1 MAEAIPGTILT
12 RHSNTPMMHHSHQT
26 STSAFFMSRTI
37 VLCLLALCSVLL
49 LEGCLR
55 NMSRLSS
62 AGYRDGAEGW
72 VLPDIDS
79 LSDSTIKY
87 GYRLVRSTSEYFGPK
102 GSIRR
107 TTNGMDC
114 QNCHRAGGTDPDAI
128 SLRSAYAHYPRRQR
142 RSGMTERLEKRI
154 ADCFERSMNGIA
166 PAEDSREMVAIV
178 AYLRWLNDVT
188 SSPDQREVQ
197 ATNNLPFL
205 DRPADLFRGKRV
217 YSTNCATCHGSRGG
231 GRLASGQMSYIY
243 PPLWGKHS
251 YNIGAGMYRLSNLAR
266 FIKNNMPLG
275 ASRTSPILS
284 DADAWD
290 VAAFIASQTRP
301 AFDNAADW
309 PNIAEK
315 PIDHPFGPFADPFSE
330 SEHKYGPF
338 KPIESFY
345 TR

>member
-1 MAEAIPGTILT
+1 
-12 RHSNTPMMHHSHQT
+12 
-26 STSAFFMSRTI
+26 MSRTI
-37 VLCLLALCSVLL
+37 VPCLLALCSVLL

-72 VLPDIDS
+72 VLPDIDF

-338 KPIESFY
+338 KPIELFY

>member
-1 MAEAIPGTILT
+1 
-12 RHSNTPMMHHSHQT
+12 
-26 STSAFFMSRTI
+26 MSRTI
-37 VLCLLALCSVLL
+37 ALCLLVLCSVLL

-62 AGYRDGAEGW
+62 AGHRDGAEGW

>member
-1 MAEAIPGTILT
+1 
-12 RHSNTPMMHHSHQT
+12 
-26 STSAFFMSRTI
+26 MSRTI
-37 VLCLLALCSVLL
+37 ALCLLALCSVLL

>member
-1 MAEAIPGTILT
+1 
-12 RHSNTPMMHHSHQT
+12 
-26 STSAFFMSRTI
+26 MSRTI

>member
-1 MAEAIPGTILT
+1 
-12 RHSNTPMMHHSHQT
+12 
-26 STSAFFMSRTI
+26 
-37 VLCLLALCSVLL
+37 
-49 LEGCLR
+49 
-55 NMSRLSS
+55 
-62 AGYRDGAEGW
+62 
-72 VLPDIDS
+72 
-79 LSDSTIKY
+79 
-87 GYRLVRSTSEYFGPK
+87 
-102 GSIRR
+102 
-107 TTNGMDC
+107 
-114 QNCHRAGGTDPDAI
+114 
-128 SLRSAYAHYPRRQR
+128 
-142 RSGMTERLEKRI
+142 MTERLEKRI

>member
-1 MAEAIPGTILT
+1 
-12 RHSNTPMMHHSHQT
+12 
-26 STSAFFMSRTI
+26 MSSSSKRRTI
-37 VLCLLALCSVLL
+37 VLCLVALCSVLL

-55 NMSRLSS
+55 NMSRSPS
-62 AGYRDGAEGW
+62 AGYRDGAKGW

-87 GYRLVRSTSEYFGPK
+87 GYRLVKSTSAYFGPK
-102 GSIRR
+102 GSIRH

-114 QNCHRAGGTDPDAI
+114 QNCHRAGGSDPGAI

-154 ADCFERSMNGIA
+154 ADCFQRSMNGIA
-166 PAEDSREMVAIV
+166 PAEDSREMLAIV
-178 AYLRWLNDVT
+178 AYLRWLNNVT
-188 SSPDQREVQ
+188 SSIDKQEVQ
-197 ATNNLPFL
+197 ASSNLPFL
-205 DRPADLFRGKRV
+205 DRPADPFRGKRV
-217 YSTNCATCHGSRGG
+217 YRTNCATCHGSRGR
-231 GRLASGQMSYIY
+231 GRLASSQVSYIY

-290 VAAFIASQTRP
+290 VAAFIASQARP
-301 AFDNAADW
+301 IFDNSADW
-309 PNIAEK
+309 PDMAEK
-315 PIDHPFGPFADPFSE
+315 PIDHPFGPFADPYSE
-330 SEHKYGPF
+330 REHKYGPF

>member
-1 MAEAIPGTILT
+1 MSMSSF
-12 RHSNTPMMHHSHQT
+12 SNR
-26 STSAFFMSRTI
+26 RTI
-37 VLCLLALCSVLL
+37 ALCLVALCSVFL

-55 NMSRLSS
+55 NMSRTSS
-62 AGYRDGAEGW
+62 AGYRDGDDDGW
-72 VLPDIDS
+72 SLPDVDS
-79 LSDSTIKY
+79 LTDSTIKY
-87 GYRLVRSTSEYFGPK
+87 GYRLVKSTSAYFGPK
-102 GSIRR
+102 GSIRHS
-107 TTNGMDC
+107 TNGMDC
-114 QNCHRAGGTDPDAI
+114 QNCHRAAGSDPNAI

-142 RSGMTERLEKRI
+142 RSGVTVRLEKRI
-154 ADCFERSMNGIA
+154 ADCFERSMNGTA
-166 PAEDSREMVAIV
+166 PAADSREMVAII
-178 AYLRWLNDVT
+178 AYLHWLNDVT
-188 SSPDQREVQ
+188 STSDQQQMQDSVGL
-197 ATNNLPFL
+197 AFL
-205 DRPADLFRGKRV
+205 DRPADPIRGKRV
-217 YSTNCATCHGSRGG
+217 YSTNCASCHGSRGV
-231 GRLASGQMSYIY
+231 GQLEPRRVSYMY
-243 PPLWGKHS
+243 PPLWGKQS

-266 FIKNNMPLG
+266 FIKYNMPLG

-301 AFDNAADW
+301 TFDYAADW